1 MTTCHSPLF
10 KTVIVV
16 VLTALFGLEVQIEV
30 RAGDAARFFPATTIV
45 YAEVDQPAGLIDK
58 AQQNPQISHLVG
70 ELKSIPA
77 ARKAIEGKDFQKFQF
92 ALKVVEAK
100 LGQKWPEALSS
111 LTHHGISFG
120 VDPVSDG
127 VAILM
132 QAKETESLDKITSS
146 LLEMVEQDAKS
157 KGNDPPF
164 ERLDYR
170 EAKVFK
176 ADNFGF
182 ATWKNWLLIAN
193 KSDVGRSILD
203 ALIDDSQK
211 GLASAENFQNA
222 SKSRTEN
229 AIAWVYVDIDAARA
243 AKPEEKIYSNRAD
256 DPGGEFLLGGLYSA
270 FHETPYL
277 TGELLPIDNGLKLRF
292 SVPFDRSSISEER
305 VHFFGPDGKG
315 TASTPIRVPGN
326 LLTVSF
332 YRDLSQ
338 MYQRAGDLFDEKA
351 NDDLA
356 KADVGLST
364 LFSGRNFADEVLS
377 GISPQMQFVIAR
389 QTFAEDKPIPSIK
402 LPGFA
407 LVAELKDPKAS
418 RKEFRRNFINA
429 IGFFNIVGA
438 MNGQPQLEIDFES
451 IEGGELVTTNMV
463 PEVDQKP
470 DTEARINY
478 NFSPSIAFSDN
489 LMIIST
495 TSELAE
501 AVATS
506 KERLSI
512 EPAEDSGD
520 VQNTAMLLSVKELV
534 RLVVD
539 NRQHLISQ
547 NMLKEGHTQEEAET
561 EIDSLVKFGRLLK
574 NSRAALST
582 SETTLEFTLEVEIN
596 SEKSPRE

>member
-1 MTTCHSPLF
+1 MQTFAQTTFYSGMLA
-10 KTVIVV
+10 
-16 VLTALFGLEVQIEV
+16 ALFSLGIYAEAP
-30 RAGDAARFFPATTIV
+30 AGDAARYFPATTII
-45 YAEVDQPAGLIDK
+45 YAEIDQPVDLIK
-58 AQQNPQISHLVG
+58 GAQQNPQISQLLD
-70 ELKSIPA
+70 ELKTIPA
-77 ARKAIEGKDFQKFQF
+77 IKKSMEGKDFQKFQF

-100 LGQKWPEALSS
+100 LGQKWPEALAA
-111 LTHHGISFG
+111 LTHHGISIG
-120 VDPVSDG
+120 VDPVSNG
-127 VAILM
+127 VGLLM
-132 QAKETESLDKITSS
+132 QAEDAEALNNITNSL
-146 LLEMVEQDAKS
+146 VELIEGDAKS
-157 KGNDPPF
+157 KGQEPHF
-164 ERLDYR
+164 EQVEYR

-176 ADNFGF
+176 ASDFGF
-182 ATWKNWLLIAN
+182 ATWNNWILIGN
-193 KSDVGRSILD
+193 KSDVGRSMLD
-203 ALIDDSQK
+203 ALIDDSNT
-211 GLASAENFQNA
+211 GLSSTENFRNA
-222 SKSRTEN
+222 SNAKTGD
-229 AIAWVYVDIDAARA
+229 AIAWLFIDIDAARA
-243 AKPEEKIYSNRAD
+243 ANPDENIYSNKAD

-277 TGELLPIDNGLKLRF
+277 TGELQTVDSGLKLKL

-305 VHFFGPDGKG
+305 NHYFGPEG
-315 TASTPIRVPGN
+315 TGSASSPIYVPGH
-326 LLTVSF
+326 LLTISF

-338 MYQRAGDLFDEKA
+338 MFQRAGDLFDEKA

-407 LVAELKDPKAS
+407 LVTELKDPKVS

-501 AVATS
+501 AVASS
-506 KERLSI
+506 KESLSV
-512 EPAEDSGD
+512 EPAEDTED
-520 VQNTAMLLSVKELV
+520 IRNTAMLLSVKELV
-534 RLVVD
+534 RLVLD
-539 NRQHLISQ
+539 NREHLISQ

-561 EIDSLVKFGRLLK
+561 EIDSLVKIVRLFK
-574 NSRAALST
+574 RSKAVLST
-582 SETTLEFTLEVEIN
+582 SETTLDFTLEVEIN
-596 SEKSPRE
+596 ADKSPRE

>member
-1 MTTCHSPLF
+1 MTTL
-10 KTVIVV
+10 IV
-16 VLTALFGLEVQIEV
+16 GLEIQTEV
-30 RAGDAARFFPATTIV
+30 RAKDAARFFPATTIV
-45 YAEVDQPAGLIDK
+45 YAEVDQPAELMKNALGSE
-58 AQQNPQISHLVG
+58 QISQLVK
-70 ELKSIPA
+70 EIQSIPA
-77 ARKAIEGKDFQKFQF
+77 TRKAMEGKDFQKFQF
-92 ALKVVEAK
+92 ALKIVEAR
-100 LGQKWPEALSS
+100 LGQKWPDALSTLS
-111 LTHHGISFG
+111 RNGISLGF
-120 VDPVSDG
+120 DPVTNG

-132 QAKETESLDKITSS
+132 QAEDADSLNKITSS
-146 LLEMVEQDAKS
+146 LVEMVEQDAKS
-157 KGNDPPF
+157 KGEDPSF

-176 ADNFGF
+176 ADKFGF
-182 ATWKNWLLIAN
+182 ATLKNWLLIAN

-211 GLASAENFQNA
+211 GLASTENFQNA
-222 SKSRTEN
+222 SRSRAEN
-229 AIAWVYVDIDAARA
+229 AIAWLYVDIDAARA
-243 AKPEEKIYSNRAD
+243 AKPEESIYSNRAD

-277 TGELLPIDNGLKLRF
+277 TGELNTIQSGLKLKF

-305 VHFFGPDGKG
+305 EHFFGAEGKG
-315 TASTPIRVPGN
+315 SASTPIHVPGH
-326 LLTVSF
+326 LLTISF

-389 QTFAEDKPIPSIK
+389 QTFDEGEPIPAIK

-407 LVAELKDPKAS
+407 LVAELRDPKTAK
-418 RKEFRRNFINA
+418 KEFRRNFINA

-451 IEGGELVTTNMV
+451 IDGGELVTTNMV
-463 PEVDQKP
+463 PEIDQKANR
-470 DTEARINY
+470 EARINY
-478 NFSPSIAFSDN
+478 NFSPSIAFSDK

-506 KERLSI
+506 KERLSV
-512 EPAEDSGD
+512 EPAEESGD

-539 NRQHLISQ
+539 NREHLISQ
-547 NMLKEGHTQEEAET
+547 NMLKEGHSHEEAET
-561 EIDSLVKFGRLLK
+561 EIDSLVKFARLLK
-574 NSRAALST
+574 SSRAALST
-582 SETTLEFTLEVEIN
+582 SETTLDFTLDVEVN
-596 SEKSPRE
+596 SDRSPRE